1 MNTSS
6 TSAQYFNPG
15 GDTQGNICF
24 IFIFYNY
31 NFFFL
36 VYFEYITKLEDCAF
50 TGKEL
55 LALLAFNTF
64 LVMASLLVS
73 CITAFR
79 GKRLQNKAA
88 KYKVQIVPQE
98 TVPQVYFLSKN

>member
-1 MNTSS
+1 M
-6 TSAQYFNPG
+6 AR
-15 GDTQGNICF
+15 
-24 IFIFYNY
+24 
-31 NFFFL
+31 L
-36 VYFEYITKLEDCAF
+36 KDCAS
-50 TGKEL
+50 TGQEL

-98 TVPQVYFLSKN
+98 TVPQVYFLSKNLDCVNIDFLILFFFFKLIKNLVDLLFTLGIFKFS